1 MSVPRLRFIPSQLS
15 MGRIKKNAVADT
27 TTKDMTT
34 TLNHTDS
41 MYTANTD
48 IKDMSHHNHNTDS
61 NSATCTSIH
70 TLPKT
75 NNHTRVNTTSTYEL
89 CMHMG
94 DCELRRTIDYMI
106 IKSNN
111 A

>member
-1 MSVPRLRFIPSQLS
+1 MV
-15 MGRIKKNAVADT
+15 RIKKNVVADT
-27 TTKDMTT
+27 TTKAMTT

-41 MYTANTD
+41 MCTANTET
-48 IKDMSHHNHNTDS
+48 KAMSHHNHKTDS

-89 CMHMG
+89 CVHKG

-111 A
+111 AQ